1 MASARQHTYPHHRAR
16 HADAAQKIQERF
28 RLFAH
33 RAAIVA
39 GSPWAFATGVAFI
52 ALWAAVGHSFRYSEE
67 WQLVVNTG
75 TTIITFLMVFIIQ
88 NTQTRDSREL
98 HVKLDELLRAVGEAR
113 TGVIRSDDLSDE
125 ELDRLHAELR
135 AVASEPD
142 GAVVSDPAVRQRRA
156 TLIVRHWLKRPP
168 KHRTTAHLAEF
179 YRALRKEHPE
189 LLGFEKGESA
199 RELARILRGHIAR

>member
-1 MASARQHTYPHHRAR
+1 MAPARQQTLPHRRAR
-16 HADAAQKIQERF
+16 HSDAARKIQEHF

-33 RAAIVA
+33 RAATIA
-39 GSPWAFATGVAFI
+39 GSPWAFAAGVGFVA
-52 ALWAAVGHSFRYSEE
+52 AWAATGHWFAYSEE

-113 TGVIRSDDLSDE
+113 TGVIRSDDLTDE

-135 AVASEPD
+135 AVASEADD
-142 GAVVSDPAVRQRRA
+142 GVVKSPAVKQRRA
-156 TLIVRHWLKRPP
+156 ALIVRHWLKRPP
-168 KHRTTAHLAEF
+168 DRRTAAHLAEF
-179 YRALRKEHPE
+179 YRSLKKKHPD
-189 LLGFEKGESA
+189 LVDFEEGERA
-199 RELARILRGHIAR
+199 HELARILRGHIIQ